1 MDNITVAQ
9 LPEYLARMAA
19 LLRRIDHDLGK
30 YLDEYEEANRNI
42 PDNLMDIFELRD
54 YLPGK
59 PKLNTVRGWM
69 YFQQVPNYKVGQRVY
84 FSKRA
89 INKWIRLHVA
99 KGDVE
104 CFKGLT
110 EEHLKAY
117 PVEPEE
123 ER

>member
-1 MDNITVAQ
+1 
-9 LPEYLARMAA
+9 MAA
-19 LLRRIDHDLGK
+19 LLQRIDHDLGI

-42 PDNLMDIFELRD
+42 LDDLMDIFELRD
-54 YLPGK
+54 YLPGN

-84 FSKRA
+84 FSKKA

-110 EEHLKAY
+110 EEDLKAY

-123 ER
+123 GR

>member
-1 MDNITVAQ
+1 MHPAAPTIYSWVRENQIPCYKKGKGLFFKKSEIDKW
-9 LPEYLARMAA
+9 MAA
-19 LLRRIDHDLGK
+19 LLRRIDHDLG
-30 YLDEYEEANRNI
+30 I
-42 PDNLMDIFELRD
+42 
-54 YLPGK
+54 
-59 PKLNTVRGWM
+59 VRGWM

-84 FSKRA
+84 FSKKA

-110 EEHLKAY
+110 EEDLKAY